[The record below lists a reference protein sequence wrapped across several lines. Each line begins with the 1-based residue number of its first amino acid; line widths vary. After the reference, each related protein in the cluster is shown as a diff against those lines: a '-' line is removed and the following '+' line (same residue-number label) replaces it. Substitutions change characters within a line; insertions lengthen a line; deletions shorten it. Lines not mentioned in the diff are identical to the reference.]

1 MVWEELYTHI
11 ALMRVQR
18 DTESI
23 PKVKENFAK
32 FTLGTDSMEVKKYDS
47 RLNVGWAGWPSV
59 LTNTES
65 GTQLGR

>member
-47 RLNVGWAGWPSV
+47 RLNVGWAG
-59 LTNTES
+59 
-65 GTQLGR
+65 